1 MATLPTEAGGAGMAG
16 GPAQVPPTSG
26 SAENSSTTTGGQM
39 AGPVLGPV
47 STPMDDGMAA
57 PMDDGMAAPM
67 NGGMATPMNG
77 GMATP
82 MDDGMAA
89 PMDDGMAAPMDDGMA
104 VPKLKPVMSVSEDGP
119 YEPMR
124 EEGVNGGAAWLFRPT
139 TLGADGEKHPVLVWG
154 CGAGSTPRN
163 YVDHMGR
170 ISSHGFVVYA
180 VDSSSVNA
188 RLLTEGL
195 DWVFAENERSGSDL
209 MGKLDLE
216 NVAVGGHSL
225 GSLSTYDMADDPR
238 IANTIHVDG
247 GTFDATGGAKLMK
260 PAIFICGE
268 DSTGAPNCEQDYEDA
283 NVPIFYTRIMGLS
296 GLQGHVQAAREGL
309 DVWVAWMRW
318 QMIPEEDR
326 SSDFLDPMCT
336 FCTGKWISK
345 TKGF

>member
-1 MATLPTEAGGAGMAG
+1 MSVTSLGCRVVVVGLVAWGLGCADKESQDMATLPTEAGGAGMAG

-39 AGPVLGPV
+39 AGPVLGPGPV
-47 STPMDDGMAA
+47 STPMTTGGMAA
-57 PMDDGMAAPM
+57 PMDDGMAA
-67 NGGMATPMNG
+67 
-77 GMATP
+77 
-82 MDDGMAA
+82 
-89 PMDDGMAAPMDDGMA
+89 
-104 VPKLKPVMSVSEDGP
+104 PKLKPVMSVSEDGP